1 MSIMDK
7 LASRARVR
15 VYKASPGADD
25 RKQLCGENLQKGL
38 DADGVEQHFF
48 EVPAHQADYINK
60 AFRHYRVSEPFIHGA
75 DDAALA
81 KILEKPPVEGAFK
94 CTVCAKTFDTERA
107 LNGHMSVHK

>member
-25 RKQLCGENLQKGL
+25 RKQLCGENVQRGL
-38 DADGVEQHFF
+38 DAAGVEQHFF

-60 AFRHYRVSEPFIHGA
+60 AFRHYKVSEPFIPGA

-81 KILEKPPVEGAFK
+81 KILDKPEPETGFK
-94 CTVCAKTFDTERA
+94 CGECGKVFETERA
-107 LNGHMSVHK
+107 LNGHMSIHK